1 MSMPDPSACEWADIG
16 VNLTDR
22 QFADDRE
29 AVLQR
34 ARRAGVSRLLLTGT
48 NVEESRQALALCQ
61 RYPDQGLLCTA
72 GLHPHSA
79 RFCNDGILSELRE
92 LLGQPAV
99 AAAGEMGLD
108 FNRDFSPRPD
118 QEKAFEAQL
127 ALAAGLNKPVFL
139 HQRDAHD
146 RFLPMLKA
154 WRDRLPSVVVH
165 CFTDQRRPLFDYL
178 DLDCFIG
185 ITGWICDERRGRELA
200 ELVPHIPGNR
210 LLLETDAPY
219 LLPRDLPE
227 PPAKKR
233 RNEPCLLPWIG
244 ERVAALRGETTQALA
259 QQTLANT
266 LAFLQRDWP
275 AALTHT
281 TPAHP

>member
-154 WRDRLPSVVVH
+154 LS
-165 CFTDQRRPLFDYL
+165 L
-178 DLDCFIG
+178 I
-185 ITGWICDERRGRELA
+185 
-200 ELVPHIPGNR
+200 HI
-210 LLLETDAPY
+210 
-219 LLPRDLPE
+219 
-227 PPAKKR
+227 
-233 RNEPCLLPWIG
+233 
-244 ERVAALRGETTQALA
+244 
-259 QQTLANT
+259 
-266 LAFLQRDWP
+266 
-275 AALTHT
+275 
-281 TPAHP
+281 